1 MKFKVIK
8 HKAVKIGEKLKF
20 LMCSSHYVADGSG
33 EELGHHYRQLF
44 MWLQP
49 NKHICRELVG

>member
-8 HKAVKIGEKLKF
+8 AVKIGGKLKF
-20 LMCSSHYVADGSG
+20 LMCFSHYVADGSG

-44 MWLQP
+44 M
-49 NKHICRELVG
+49 